1 MFRTKINW
9 DALGVGTSLACAIH
23 CAILPLL
30 VSTLPFFGVDF
41 IQNKLFEYS
50 MIAIAF
56 LIGVFS
62 LSHGYRKH
70 HRQLYPILIFTV
82 GFSFLLGK
90 ELIKGMEIPFLIIAV
105 VLIITAHWANY
116 KRSKKV
122 EHAHAD
128 TCVH

>member
-1 MFRTKINW
+1 MLRTKINW

-23 CAILPLL
+23 CAVLPLL
-30 VSTLPFFGVDF
+30 VSSLPFLGVDF

-50 MIAIAF
+50 MIGLAF
-56 LIGVFS
+56 TIGIFS

-70 HRQLYPILIFTV
+70 HRQLYPILIFIV

-90 ELIKGMEIPFLIIAV
+90 ELINGMEIPFLMIAV

-116 KRSKKV
+116 KRCKKV
-122 EHAHAD
+122 EHSHTESCAH
-128 TCVH
+128 